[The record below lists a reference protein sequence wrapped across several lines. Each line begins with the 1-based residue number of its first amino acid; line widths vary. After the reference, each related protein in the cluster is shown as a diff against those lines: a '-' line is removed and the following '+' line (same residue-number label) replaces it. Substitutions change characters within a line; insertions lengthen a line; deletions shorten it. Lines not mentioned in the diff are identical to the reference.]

1 MKVILVKDIKKTG
14 KKYEIKEVKDGFA
27 RNFLFPQGLAKPA
40 TKENLKWLE
49 NEKLKKAEKAALELE
64 IVGKLV
70 KGMDGLEVEITVKV
84 GEKGE
89 LYDKVDKKDIVK
101 KLKEMNYEIKKDQID
116 LSEPIKDLGE
126 FSVKIKFEHNL
137 EAEIKV
143 IIVAAEETEI
153 K

>member
-1 MKVILVKDIKKTG
+1 MKVILLEDIKKTG
-14 KKYEIKEVKDGFA
+14 KQGDIKEVKDGFA

-40 TKENLKWLE
+40 TKENLRWLE

-64 IVGKLV
+64 KVGKLV

-89 LYDKVDKKDIVK
+89 LYDKVDKKDIAK
-101 KLKEMNYEIKKDQID
+101 KLKEMKYEIKKDQIE
-116 LSEPIKDLGE
+116 LLEPIKDLGE
-126 FSVKIKFEHNL
+126 FPIKIKFEHNL

-143 IIVAAEETEI
+143 IVAAEETEI